1 MVIHEDL
8 IEPESTS
15 PTKALYVNKE
25 FDEDLATKED
35 KKIFNSYLSLRFIDD
50 TSVEGT
56 PERALIKKYKRMNR
70 SVPLC
75 VYPLNISGEETEICN
90 SVSV

>member
-1 MVIHEDL
+1 MVIQEDM

-35 KKIFNSYLSLRFIDD
+35 EKIFNSYLNLRFIDD

-56 PERALIKKYKRMNR
+56 PKRALIK
-70 SVPLC
+70 
-75 VYPLNISGEETEICN
+75 
-90 SVSV
+90 

>member
-1 MVIHEDL
+1 MVIQEDM

-56 PERALIKKYKRMNR
+56 PERALIK
-70 SVPLC
+70 
-75 VYPLNISGEETEICN
+75 
-90 SVSV
+90 